1 MVFFSFCLLKKKQ
14 HNARKWQRGSGL
26 ETRKGLSFRSTFVPN
41 LALRDRNSK
50 REFCDQSAALQHRR
64 HKAFN
69 QRDFVP
75 RSLVSLTEGRCVK
88 APLMRSPPWRVLQQL
103 LTVTLTTGST
113 SPAFT
118 CSTKLIRFP
127 SRSSTSSTRCRT
139 ASPSRLTTAGTSTTC
154 WRRSGTT

>member
-1 MVFFSFCLLKKKQ
+1 MVFFQLLSFKKKTAQ
-14 HNARKWQRGSGL
+14 CSKMATRFWFRDTKW
-26 ETRKGLSFRSTFVPN
+26 TFVPN

-75 RSLVSLTEGRCVK
+75 RSLVSLTEGRSVK
-88 APLMRSPPWRVLQQL
+88 APLMRSPSWRVLQQL